1 MKRLDVSQLLEL
13 CKEIGVDEDQLLTD
27 ALFTALD
34 QLATAA
40 ADKLGVAACGVDNS
54 DLGVLASFAPKADGE
69 PCPDVLASFDD
80 EGEWQAAPRRTLLVC
95 DENHDQTRLASRAV
109 ANLGVSVVE
118 THSADEAW
126 QAYQENR
133 VNLVIADTHLPGE
146 DGVDLL
152 NKIVALEGSRGHRRN
167 VPVITISRDAGSET
181 DSQAS
186 SPADAAVR
194 PHKPLDWERL
204 GPVISELCQSL

>member
-13 CKEIGVDEDQLLTD
+13 CKEIGVDEDQSLTETLLS
-27 ALFTALD
+27 AVD

-40 ADKLGVAACGVDNS
+40 ADKLGVAASGVENS
-54 DLGVLASFAPKADGE
+54 DLGVLASFAPKKDGDT
-69 PCPDVLASFDD
+69 CPDVLASFDD
-80 EGEWQAAPRRTLLVC
+80 EGEWQVAPRRTLLVC
-95 DENHDQTRLASRAV
+95 EENHDQTRLASRAV

-133 VNLVIADTHLPGE
+133 VNLVIADSALPGE

-181 DSQAS
+181 DSGESAQS
-186 SPADAAVR
+186 DTAVR

>member
-13 CKEIGVDEDQLLTD
+13 CKEIGVDEDQLMTD
-27 ALFTALD
+27 ALFSALD

-54 DLGVLASFAPKADGE
+54 DLGVLASFAPKTDGDA
-69 PCPDVLASFDD
+69 CPDVIASFDD
-80 EGEWQAAPRRTLLVC
+80 EGEWQVAPRRTLLVC

-181 DSQAS
+181 DSEAS

-194 PHKPLDWERL
+194 SHKPLDWERL